1 MRRAG
6 VGSGAQ
12 VAVGF
17 SSPPVLGHDRD
28 MALAPSVAANEP
40 MRPEGWMT
48 AAAAARYLGLPSRN
62 ALYQRVAR
70 GQVKA
75 LRLGRQMR
83 FRRRDLDALMR
94 AT

>member
-1 MRRAG
+1 
-6 VGSGAQ
+6 VNT
-12 VAVGF
+12 VFAVE
-17 SSPPVLGHDRD
+17 P
-28 MALAPSVAANEP
+28 ANEP
-40 MRPEGWMT
+40 MRAHEWMT
-48 AAAAARYLGLPSRN
+48 AAEAAHHLRLPSVN

-94 AT
+94 AA